1 MFDTSL
7 SVNPNQLIRADE
19 YGTGLAGSVI
29 YESGSFIGIGTSDP
43 SAKLEV
49 VGQIKITGGSPG
61 IGKVLTSDASGL
73 ASWQSPGSLSFTG
86 VASFNSRT
94 GVVI

>member
-49 VGQIKITGGSPG
+49 NGQVKIT
-61 IGKVLTSDASGL
+61 
-73 ASWQSPGSLSFTG
+73 
-86 VASFNSRT
+86 
-94 GVVI
+94 